1 MIQFTSHLKK
11 ETDAKI
17 EQIEG
22 SDVSTITK
30 SREASRVLADAF
42 DQLKAFILSYNFQDE
57 EEEIL
62 FFKEIKPR
70 LCFRLIYYRK
80 VYNIEMNRPT
90 GIDMQ
95 REYLCEILNDINKY
109 NAKRLDFIRYYRSG
123 SSHWDALCF

>member
-70 LCFRLIYYRK
+70 LCSVSYTHLD
-80 VYNIEMNRPT
+80 VY
-90 GIDMQ
+90 
-95 REYLCEILNDINKY
+95 
-109 NAKRLDFIRYYRSG
+109 KRQE
-123 SSHWDALCF
+123 